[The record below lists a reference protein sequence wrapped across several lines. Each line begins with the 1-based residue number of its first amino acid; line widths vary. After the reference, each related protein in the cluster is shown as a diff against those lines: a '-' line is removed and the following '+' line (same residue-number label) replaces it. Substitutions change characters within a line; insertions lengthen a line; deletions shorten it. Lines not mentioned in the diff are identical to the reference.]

1 MTRSRWFP
9 AGGLFVAAWVAAACA
24 SGRPGPAA
32 QTQLP
37 PDPPAGDQPAPS
49 ADQAAS
55 DQASADQ
62 AQESDQ
68 ASAAEPASE
77 GPVAPAVGIYSAAQA
92 ARGEIAFDEVCAQC
106 HTTSEFRG
114 RTFQGNWGRRTVYS
128 FFRTVRSTM
137 PDDNPGGLDEQT
149 YLDVVSYVMRMN
161 GHDAGPAEMLPD
173 SPMRQVRMDPSGSSG

>member
-9 AGGLFVAAWVAAACA
+9 AAGLLVAVWVAAACA

-32 QTQLP
+32 QTQVP
-37 PDPPAGDQPAPS
+37 PNPPT
-49 ADQAAS
+49 AS
-55 DQASADQ
+55 
-62 AQESDQ
+62 
-68 ASAAEPASE
+68 EPASDA
-77 GPVAPAVGIYSAAQA
+77 PAAPAVGIYSAAQA

-173 SPMRQVRMDPSGSSG
+173 SPMRQLRMDPSGSSG

>member
-9 AGGLFVAAWVAAACA
+9 AGGLLIAALVAAGCA

-32 QTQLP
+32 QTQV
-37 PDPPAGDQPAPS
+37 PDPATGDQPAS
-49 ADQAAS
+49 AS
-55 DQASADQ
+55 DQASVA
-62 AQESDQ
+62 ER
-68 ASAAEPASE
+68 ASASERASATEPASDAT
-77 GPVAPAVGIYSAAQA
+77 VAPAVGIYSAAQA

-114 RTFQGNWGRRTVYS
+114 RTFQRNWGRRTVYS